1 MEKSPPSVDVTGLTC
16 HYGGH
21 LAVDAIDLHI
31 PAGVVTALVGHN
43 GSGKSTVLMALA
55 GLLRPSAGAIA
66 GRPADIAFVPQHSSA
81 PDHLP
86 ITVRQT
92 VEMGRWRTT
101 GPFGRLSRRDR
112 RIVDDCLERL
122 HISDLADRRL
132 GGLSGGQR
140 QRTLVAQG
148 LAQKAP
154 LLLLDEP
161 LAGVDSQ
168 AVALIGR
175 AIGGVRSEGT
185 TIVLATHD
193 QAQAD
198 SADQV
203 VRLRQGSVAEV
214 RTRGREGGSEALT
227 QHRRLL
233 R

>member
-1 MEKSPPSVDVTGLTC
+1 MDKSSPAIDVTGLTC
-16 HYGGH
+16 HYGGL

-31 PAGVVTALVGHN
+31 PVGAVIALVGHN

-55 GLLRPSAGAIA
+55 GLLSPSAGAIM
-66 GRPADIAFVPQHSSA
+66 GRPADIAFVPQRSTA

-92 VEMGRWRTT
+92 VEMGRWRRT
-101 GPFGRLSRRDR
+101 GLFGRLGAADR
-112 RIVDDCLERL
+112 RIVSDCVDRL

-148 LAQKAP
+148 LAQDAP

-161 LAGVDSQ
+161 LAGVDSE

-175 AIGGVRSEGT
+175 AIDQARSEGT

-193 QAQAD
+193 EAQAH

-203 VRLRQGSVAEV
+203 VRLHRGSVAEV
-214 RTRGREGGSEALT
+214 RTRGREGGSET
-227 QHRRLL
+227 PTEHRRLL

>member
-1 MEKSPPSVDVTGLTC
+1 MNTSPLAVDVTGVTC

-21 LAVDAIDLHI
+21 LAVGAIDLHI
-31 PAGVVTALVGHN
+31 PAEAITALVGHN

-55 GLLRPSAGAIA
+55 GLLRPSAGTIT
-66 GRPADIAFVPQHSSA
+66 GRPAEIAFVTQHSSA

-92 VEMGRWRTT
+92 VEMGRWRAT
-101 GPFGRLSRRDR
+101 GLFGRLSRRDR
-112 RIVDDCLERL
+112 GIVDDCLERL
-122 HISDLADRRL
+122 SISDLADRRL

-148 LAQKAP
+148 LAQEAP

-175 AIGGVRSEGT
+175 AIEGVRSEGT

-193 QAQAD
+193 EEQAH

-203 VRLRQGSVAEV
+203 VRLHHGSVAEV
-214 RTRGREGGSEALT
+214 RTRHRKPDSEALT
-227 QHRRLL
+227 QQ
-233 R
+233 